1 MAIGYS
7 EKLRL
12 LDCLRYFA
20 DKSHLIVTVDDCDL
34 SGRLDVR
41 FAMMNG
47 RFLNH
52 STINTTQ
59 TAEEDIPKM
68 LSGMYGMATSM
79 LMARIKGE
87 QETSAAKTD
96 IKNVIF
102 NAPATI
108 VVWGDGTK
116 TVVKCSKGEVYDP
129 EKGLA
134 MAIAKKMLGN
144 EGNYY
149 KLFRKWLPED
159 IA

>member
-1 MAIGYS
+1 MRGLNS
-7 EKLRL
+7 EFCDKLNV
-12 LDCLRYFA
+12 FA
-20 DKSHLIVTVDDCDL
+20 EYH
-34 SGRLDVR
+34 
-41 FAMMNG
+41 
-47 RFLNH
+47 
-52 STINTTQ
+52 
-59 TAEEDIPKM
+59 KM
-68 LSGMYGMATSM
+68 YKQKPMIL
-79 LMARIKGE
+79 
-87 QETSAAKTD
+87 
-96 IKNVIF
+96 NVIF

-116 TVVKCSKGEVYDP
+116 TVVKCAKGEVYDP